1 MVAYI
6 LEILNLL
13 LLFFSLGYEF
23 HSNWKFVTAGIGL
36 ILVEVVILM
45 FVSPVV
51 IIKMSLFLQLIPPFG
66 VMLLL
71 KGRPFILVGMGI
83 CLMQVFSMLDSFV
96 TGIWILVV
104 KGDMMAVD
112 LELTYILGE
121 LMCLFVFLLL
131 AILCRKKRKSIHRN
145 IEKINPF
152 IFVLFFVGSIL
163 INYNPWYI
171 GETSTLLPQLIHGRN
186 LVKNGVLA
194 IAVIIIF
201 VLIYGILMQKKE
213 LKRMVLLNERCIS
226 EQAEQYRL
234 VSEED
239 LKLRKFRH
247 DYNAHLAVLQ
257 SIAAS
262 GDVKKMEDY
271 VATLT
276 ALKNERKLV
285 STNNLVCDA
294 ILSRYMTF
302 CKEEDIILKIR
313 GNFPGD
319 AGIRDTDLCVLISNG
334 VQNAYEAVRKCASN
348 REISVSIGNTDS
360 CIVIT
365 IVNTLAE
372 IPVLIDGKPVTTK
385 EDKKNHGLG
394 TQNMLETVEKNGGHI
409 TWNILENRKMQ
420 TEIMLGKD

>member
-1 MVAYI
+1 MSAYI

-13 LLFFSLGYEF
+13 LLFFLLGYELR
-23 HSNWKFVTAGIGL
+23 NDWKFIAAGIGL
-36 ILVEVVILM
+36 LLIRMACLIFLPQAYFLLFYISFIIPAVAIPMLFKGRFVIL
-45 FVSPVV
+45 
-51 IIKMSLFLQLIPPFG
+51 L
-66 VMLLL
+66 
-71 KGRPFILVGMGI
+71 GMGI
-83 CLMQVFSMLDSFV
+83 CLMQVFSMLDTFF
-96 TGIWILVV
+96 TGIWILAV
-104 KGDMMAVD
+104 KGDTMAVD

-121 LMCLFVFLLL
+121 LMCLAVFLLL
-131 AILCRKKRKSIHRN
+131 AILCRKKRKSIRRN
-145 IEKINPF
+145 VEKINPI
-152 IFVLFFVGSIL
+152 IFVLFFAGSLL

-171 GETSTLLPQLIHGRN
+171 GETSTLLPQMIHGRN

-194 IAVIIIF
+194 IAVVIIF
-201 VLIYGILMQKKE
+201 VLIYGMIVQRKE

-262 GDVKKMEDY
+262 GDVKKMEAY
-271 VATLT
+271 VSTLT

-294 ILSRYMTF
+294 ILSRYMTL
-302 CKEEDIILKIR
+302 CKEEEIALTIR
-313 GNFPGD
+313 GSFPD
-319 AGIRDTDLCVLISNG
+319 DSGIRDTDLCVLISNG
-334 VQNAYEAVRKCASN
+334 VNNAYEAAQKCGSN
-348 REISVSIGNTDS
+348 REISVNIGNTDS

-365 IVNTLAE
+365 IANTMAE
-372 IPVLIDGKPVTTK
+372 IPVISGGKLITTK

-394 TQNMLETVEKNGGHI
+394 TQNMLETAEKNGGHVI
-409 TWNILENRKMQ
+409 WHISEDKRML
-420 TEIMLGKD
+420 TEIILGKN